1 MIASVFAD
9 ARTTDVRFAAVGR
22 TDVGCARDIVVR
34 GQSSDSRR
42 RVSARRVGASR
53 RTRRTLEAL
62 LANAGAALTRAAAA
76 EIVNADMS

>member
-1 MIASVFAD
+1 MQQSNV
-9 ARTTDVRFAAVGR
+9 DVR
-22 TDVGCARDIVVR
+22 D
-34 GQSSDSRR
+34 
-42 RVSARRVGASR
+42 ARRVGASR